1 MFNAGP
7 ARFPKLLVPG
17 NRLAMPKL
25 RSADRLMT
33 HIVRL
38 RKNRKANVEITSAL
52 VMIPTVYLLGMAS

>member
-1 MFNAGP
+1 
-7 ARFPKLLVPG
+7 
-17 NRLAMPKL
+17 MPKL

-52 VMIPTVYLLGMAS
+52 VMIPTVYLLGTAS

>member
-7 ARFPKLLVPG
+7 ARFPKFLVPG

-38 RKNRKANVEITSAL
+38 RKDRKANVAIASAL
-52 VMIPTVYLLGMAS
+52 VMIPTVYLLGTAS